1 MKNLSSFEE
10 LEELGEAII
19 KEYIKKTKQTNCLC
33 VDIEGFVT
41 SYLGLELEYENF
53 AETDNGRIGFL
64 SDGVRPLW
72 VYRNHQRVQ
81 VLFPKGTVVLD
92 SVLLRENESGRH
104 RFSMAHEAA
113 HKILERHIPKQTTPC
128 FHSIFDAEANYTTEE
143 LHQAFSW
150 NELLADRLGAVFLMP
165 KFLVFKA
172 IKKVAGKSFF
182 KVYGNGIFAEEDKI
196 AIHKTADIMGVSF
209 TAFIMRLR
217 EFNLLERHDTSEYIG
232 GNLHLEV
239 CSDE

>member
-10 LEELGEAII
+10 LDELGEAII

-113 HKILERHIPKQTTPC
+113 HKIRC
-128 FHSIFDAEANYTTEE
+128 
-143 LHQAFSW
+143 
-150 NELLADRLGAVFLMP
+150 
-165 KFLVFKA
+165 
-172 IKKVAGKSFF
+172 
-182 KVYGNGIFAEEDKI
+182 
-196 AIHKTADIMGVSF
+196 
-209 TAFIMRLR
+209 
-217 EFNLLERHDTSEYIG
+217 
-232 GNLHLEV
+232 
-239 CSDE
+239 

>member
-1 MKNLSSFEE
+1 MWMKNLSSFEE

-41 SYLGLELEYENF
+41 SYLGLELEYESF
-53 AETDNGRIGFL
+53 AESDNGRIGFL

-81 VLFPKGTVVLD
+81 VLFSKDTVVLD
-92 SVLLRENESGRH
+92 NVLLRENESGRH

-128 FHSIFDAEANYTTEE
+128 FHSIFDAEANYTSEK
-143 LHQAFSW
+143 LCQAFSW

-165 KFLVFKA
+165 KFLRLLKMLPGNRSLRFTVMVSLQ
-172 IKKVAGKSFF
+172 KK
-182 KVYGNGIFAEEDKI
+182 
-196 AIHKTADIMGVSF
+196 TRLQF
-209 TAFIMRLR
+209 TKPLIVWAFLMQP
-217 EFNLLERHDTSEYIG
+217 LL
-232 GNLHLEV
+232 
-239 CSDE
+239 

>member
-10 LEELGEAII
+10 LEELGEAIV

-33 VDIEGFVT
+33 VDIEGFIT
-41 SYLGLELEYENF
+41 NYLGMNIQYDNF

-64 SDGVRPLW
+64 SDGIRHLW
-72 VYRNHQRVQ
+72 VYRNRQREQ
-81 VLFPKGTVVLD
+81 VLFPKDTIVLD
-92 SVLLRENESGRH
+92 NILLRENESGRH

-128 FHSIFDAEANYTTEE
+128 FHSIFDAESSYTTEE

-150 NELLADRLGAVFLMP
+150 NELLADRLGAVLLMP
-165 KFLVFKA
+165 KFLVFKS

-182 KVYGNGIFAEEDKI
+182 KVYGKGIFAEEDKI
-196 AIHKTADIMGVSF
+196 TIHKTADSMGVSY
-209 TAFIMRLR
+209 TAFVIRLR
-217 EFNLLERHDTSEYIG
+217 EVGLLERHDLSEYIG
-232 GNLHLEV
+232 GNLNLEV
-239 CSDE
+239 CGNE